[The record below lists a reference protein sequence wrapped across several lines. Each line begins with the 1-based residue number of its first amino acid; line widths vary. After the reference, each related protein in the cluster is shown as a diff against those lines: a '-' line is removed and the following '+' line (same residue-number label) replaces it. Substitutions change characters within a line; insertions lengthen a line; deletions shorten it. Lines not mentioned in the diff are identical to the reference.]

1 MHDTDNILLIHIYNI
16 HLGVCVRGRGGY
28 LSLTLSHLTASKLLM
43 YFPHLRSWVVY
54 EEPNYRGRMYVV
66 ERGNYS
72 THKEWQ
78 AENPNIQSVRR
89 VANYF

>member
-1 MHDTDNILLIHIYNI
+1 MLS
-16 HLGVCVRGRGGY
+16 Y
-28 LSLTLSHLTASKLLM
+28 LYICTYLN
-43 YFPHLRSWVVY
+43 SWVVY